1 MNHSQFWG
9 GSTSVYEIENS
20 LRFNGNTS
28 NFLRRVQTSGSTIN
42 DDKNFTF
49 STWYKHGDLQEN
61 CIFGVHTSATNWL
74 LRWSISN
81 GFDSRDSGGAPAFNA
96 NNKSRDPYGWYHL
109 FLTMT
114 NGTVSLRI
122 NNVLQPSTKS
132 HSGLTGDF
140 ILGAETNSGSTP
152 MDGYLAETY
161 FIYGTV
167 LDAVDDN
174 FIEVTDEGIVIP
186 KDPKLETADY
196 GSEGW
201 YLQYKPAHFTTSGST
216 TTLHD
221 QSGNDNDFT
230 ANNFTTTGA
239 NSDIKQDSPTVNYA
253 TLDPLWSQAGYGSA
267 ISDANTRLNTDNSVR
282 AGVGIRFPVGMKGKY
297 YCECSSTGTGAGSGA
312 LCVAEADRFHDGNV
326 GDINPIEQIFLSGL
340 RGNGFSKFGE
350 SSTTSITSG
359 VPGIGLDFDKTD
371 GKVEITYYTDGT
383 LRGTD
388 TGMGGSGDH
397 DQDLM
402 LQLRASQ
409 PSYNSIVAYIEAG
422 QDDPTFDGRLPTG
435 FKPLAATS
443 IPTPT
448 IKDGRDHFEVVEYT
462 GTSSG
467 TKSVSS
473 LKFKPDFIWFKSNSH
488 GTEHNM
494 FDSVRGESA
503 GYLQFNATDKNN
515 TSGAGLESFDDN
527 GFTVSAPSGNEL
539 NNGGGRTY
547 IAHCWKAGGQPTA
560 TNDNDPGDQQDANSV
575 MVDGVACDGTEGG
588 FEHGTIRADKM
599 SVNTVGKFSIIEYTG
614 TGTAGTVPH
623 GLGQKP
629 HLIFIKNTGPS
640 TATNR
645 VWVVYTKESGNTHYL
660 LPPNQDVPADDAN
673 QFNDSGPD
681 ANTFSIG
688 TSVNVNESGVKY
700 IAYVWS
706 IVPGFFHVGQITN
719 ANGDAAGQTLT
730 LGFKPSFLVVKRA
743 SGGNGHFY
751 GWSAVN
757 GDNNTPN
764 TGAFLL
770 NDSSASVGTDDFDF
784 YCNGA
789 KPAVANGDFNGV
801 NDEYI
806 YWAWA
811 QHPFNG
817 NGTSPATAF

>member
-1 MNHSQFWG
+1 MNNSQFWG
-9 GSTSVYEIENS
+9 GSESVYEIENS
-20 LRFNGNTS
+20 LRFNGSTANC
-28 NFLRRVQTSGSTIN
+28 LIRPQTSGSTVN
-42 DDKNFTF
+42 ENKNFTF

-61 CIFGVHTSATNWL
+61 CIFGLHISSENWL
-74 LRWSISN
+74 LRWSIAT
-81 GFDSRDSGGAPAFNA
+81 GFDSRTLSGATAFNSNHKA
-96 NNKSRDPYGWYHL
+96 RDPYGWYHL

-114 NGTVSLRI
+114 NGVCSLRI
-122 NNVLQPSTKS
+122 NNVLQPTTVT
-132 HSGLTGDF
+132 HAGLDRNF
-140 ILGAETNSGSTP
+140 VLGAETNSGGTP

-161 FIYGTV
+161 FIYGSV
-167 LDAVDDN
+167 KDAVNDN
-174 FIEVTDEGIVIP
+174 FIEVTDQGIVIP
-186 KDPKLETADY
+186 KDPELSSSDY
-196 GSEGW
+196 GGQGW
-201 YLQYKPAHFTTSGST
+201 YLQYKPAHFTTSGGT
-216 TTLHD
+216 TTLAD
-221 QSGNDNDFT
+221 QSGLGNNFT
-230 ANNFTTTGA
+230 ALNFTTTGA
-239 NSDIKQDSPTVNYA
+239 NNDIMQDSPTVNYA
-253 TLDPLWSQAGYGSA
+253 LLDPFWSQAGIGTT
-267 ISDANTRLNTDNSVR
+267 ITDGNQQLVTANNVR
-282 AGVGIRFPVGMKGKY
+282 AGVGMRFPVGMKGKY
-297 YCECSSTGTGAGSGA
+297 YCECSSTHTGAYSGA
-312 LCVAEADRFHDGNV
+312 LCVVEADRFYDGDV
-326 GDINPIEQIFLSGL
+326 GDNNRINQSWISGL

-350 SSTTSITSG
+350 TSTTAHTSG
-359 VPGIGLDFDKTD
+359 VPGIGLDFDKTA

-402 LQLRASQ
+402 LQLGASEAGF
-409 PSYNSIVAYIEAG
+409 NSVVAYIEAG
-422 QDDPTFDGRLPTG
+422 QNDPTFNNRLPTG

-448 IKDGRDHFEVVEYT
+448 IKDGREHFDVVEYT

-473 LKFKPDFIWFKSNSH
+473 LKFKPDFIWFKSSSH
-488 GTEHNM
+488 ATEHNL

-515 TSGAGLESFDDN
+515 TSGAGLTSFDNN

-547 IAHCWKAGGQPTA
+547 IAHCWKAGGAPTT
-560 TNDNDPGDQQDANSV
+560 TNDNAAGAAQDAGSV
-575 MVDGVACDGTEGG
+575 KVDGSDGS
-588 FEHGTIRADKM
+588 FAHGSIRADKM
-599 SVNTVGKFSIIEYTG
+599 SVNTTAKFSIVEYTG

-629 HLIFIKNTGPS
+629 DLIFIKNTGPS
-640 TATNR
+640 DRTNR

-688 TSVNVNESGVKY
+688 TSVNVNESGTNY

-719 ANGDAAGQTLT
+719 ANGNADAQTLT

-757 GDNNTPN
+757 GDSNTPN

-770 NDSSASVGTDDFDF
+770 NDSSASVSSDDLDF

-789 KPAVANGDFNGV
+789 KPAVANSDFNAA

>member
-1 MNHSQFWG
+1 MNTSQYWFG
-9 GSTSVYEIENS
+9 TSKPYQIENS
-20 LRFNGNTS
+20 LRFNGDST
-28 NFLRRVQTSGSTIN
+28 NFLSRAQVSGNTVN
-42 DDKNFTF
+42 ENKNFTF

-61 CIFGVHTSATNWL
+61 CIFGLHTSSPENWL

-81 GFDSRDSGGAPAFNA
+81 GFDTRQSSVQAFSGSHKA
-96 NNKSRDPYGWYHL
+96 RDPYGWYHL

-114 NGTVSLRI
+114 NGTVKLFI
-122 NNVLQPSTKS
+122 NNVEQPTSFS
-132 HSGLTGDF
+132 HTGLTGNF
-140 ILGAETNSGSTP
+140 VIGAETNAGGTP
-152 MDGYLAETY
+152 MDGLLAETH
-161 FIYGTV
+161 FVYGTV
-167 LDAVDDN
+167 LNAVNDN
-174 FIEVTDEGIVIP
+174 FIEVTDENIVIP
-186 KDPKLETADY
+186 KDPKLSTADY

-201 YLQYKPAHFTTSGST
+201 YFQYKPAHFTTSGST

-230 ANNFTTTGA
+230 AHNFTTTGA
-239 NSDIKQDSPTVNYA
+239 NNDVKQDSPTVNYA
-253 TLDPLWSQAGYGSA
+253 LLDPLWSQAGYGSTLR
-267 ISDANTRLNTDNSVR
+267 DGNQQLVTDNSVR

-297 YCECSSTGTGAGSGA
+297 YCECSSTHTGAGSGA

-326 GDINPIEQIFLSGL
+326 GNINPIEQIFLSGL

-359 VPGIGLDFDKTD
+359 VPGIGLDFDKNA

-409 PSYNSIVAYIEAG
+409 ASFNSIVTYIEAG
-422 QDDPTFDGRLPTG
+422 QDDPTFDGRLPSG

-448 IKDGRDHFEVVEYT
+448 IKDGREHFEVVQYN
-462 GTSSG
+462 GASSG
-467 TKSVSS
+467 TVSVSS
-473 LKFKPDFIWFKSNSH
+473 LKFKPDLVWIKSSTH
-488 GTEHNM
+488 GTEHNIW
-494 FDSVRGESA
+494 DSVRGEDV

-515 TSGAGLESFDDN
+515 TSGAGLESFDNN
-527 GFTVSAPSGNEL
+527 GFTVSAATGNEL

-547 IAHCWKAGGQPTA
+547 IAHCWKAGGQPTT
-560 TNDNDPGDQQDANSV
+560 TNDNAAGAAQDAGSV
-575 MVDGVACDGTEGG
+575 KVDGADGS
-588 FEHGTIRADKM
+588 FAHGSIRADKM

-614 TGTAGTVPH
+614 TGTAGTLPH
-623 GLGQKP
+623 GLGVKP
-629 HLIFIKNTGPS
+629 DLIFVKNTGP
-640 TATNR
+640 ADRTNR
-645 VWVVYTKESGNTHYL
+645 VWCVFTKESGNTHFL
-660 LPPNQDVPADDAN
+660 FPPEQDVPADNADIW
-673 QFNDSGPD
+673 NDDGPT

-688 TSVNVNESGVKY
+688 NNVNVNESGTKY
-700 IAYVWS
+700 IAYCWA
-706 IVPGFFHVGQITN
+706 IVPGYFHVGQIIN
-719 ANGDAAGQTLT
+719 ANGDAAGQTIT
-730 LGFKPSFLVVKRA
+730 LGFKPSFLVTKRA

-751 GWSAVN
+751 GWSSVN
-757 GDNNTPN
+757 GNRRTPN

-770 NDSSASVGTDDFDF
+770 NNSGASVGTDDMDF

-789 KPAVANGDFNGV
+789 KPAVANSDFNAV

-811 QHPFNG
+811 EHPFNG
-817 NGTSPATAF
+817 NGVSPATAY

>member
-1 MNHSQFWG
+1 MNNAQFWG
-9 GSTSVYEIENS
+9 GAEEPYEIENS
-20 LRFNGNTS
+20 LRFNGNSS
-28 NFLRRVQTSGSTIN
+28 NVLFRPQVPNNTVN
-42 DDKNFTF
+42 ENKNFTF

-61 CIFGVHTSATNWL
+61 CIFGFHHGTQQNWL
-74 LRWSISN
+74 LRWSITN
-81 GFDSRDSGGAPAFNA
+81 GFDTRQSSAQAFNA
-96 NNKSRDPYGWYHL
+96 NHKARDPYGWYHL

-114 NGTVSLRI
+114 NGTVKLFI
-122 NNVLQPSTKS
+122 NNVEQPATFT
-132 HSGLTGDF
+132 HSGLDRDF
-140 ILGAETNSGSTP
+140 CLGAETNAGATP

-161 FIYGTV
+161 FIYGSV
-167 LDAVDDN
+167 KNAVNDN

-186 KDPKLETADY
+186 KDPKLESSDY
-196 GSEGW
+196 GGQGW
-201 YLQYKPAHFTTSGST
+201 YLQYKPAHFTTSGGT
-216 TTLHD
+216 TTLAD
-221 QSGNDNDFT
+221 QSGLGNNFT
-230 ANNFTTTGA
+230 ALNFTTTGA
-239 NSDIKQDSPTVNYA
+239 NSDIMQDSPTVNYA
-253 TLDPLWSQAGYGSA
+253 TLDPFWSQAGYGST
-267 ISDANTRLNTDNSVR
+267 ISDGNTQLNTDNSVR

-297 YCECSSTGTGAGSGA
+297 YCECSSTHTGAYSGA
-312 LCVAEADRFHDGNV
+312 LCVAEADRFFDGNV
-326 GDINPIEQIFLSGL
+326 GNINAIEQIFLSGV
-340 RGNGFSKFGE
+340 RGNGYSKFGE

-359 VPGIGLDFDKTD
+359 IPGIGLDFDKTD

-402 LQLRASQ
+402 LQLRASEAG
-409 PSYNSIVAYIEAG
+409 YNSVVAYIEAG
-422 QDDPTFDGRLPTG
+422 QNDPTFNNRLPTG

-443 IPTPT
+443 IPTPS
-448 IKDGRDHFEVVEYT
+448 IKDGRDHFDVVEYT
-462 GTSSG
+462 GASSG
-467 TKSVSS
+467 TVSVSS
-473 LKFKPDFIWFKSNSH
+473 LKFQPDFVWIKSNSH
-488 GTEHNM
+488 GTEHAL

-503 GYLQFNATDKNN
+503 GYLQFNATDKNGTAN
-515 TSGAGLESFDDN
+515 GGVTSFDSN
-527 GFTVSAPSGNEL
+527 GFTVSAASGTEVT
-539 NNGGGRTY
+539 NGGGRTY
-547 IAHCWKAGGQPTA
+547 IAHCWKAGGAPTT
-560 TNDNDPGDQQDANSV
+560 TNDNAAGTAQDAGSV
-575 MVDGVACDGTEGG
+575 KVDGSDGS
-588 FEHGTIRADKM
+588 FAHGTIRADKM
-599 SVNTVGKFSIIEYTG
+599 SVNTTAKFSIVEYTG
-614 TGTAGTVPH
+614 TGTAGTLPH

-640 TATNR
+640 SATNR

-706 IVPGFFHVGQITN
+706 IVPGFFHVGQIIN
-719 ANGDAAGQTLT
+719 ANGDAAGQTIT

-770 NDSSASVGTDDFDF
+770 NDSGASVATDDMDF

-789 KPAVANGDFNGV
+789 KPAVANSDFNGV

>member
-1 MNHSQFWG
+1 MNNAQFWG
-9 GSTSVYEIENS
+9 GASTVYEIENS
-20 LRFNGNTS
+20 LRFNGNT
-28 NFLRRVQTSGSTIN
+28 NNYLERAQVSGSTVN
-42 DDKNFTF
+42 ENKNFTF

-61 CIFGVHTSATNWL
+61 CIFGLHTSAENWL

-81 GFDSRDSGGAPAFNA
+81 GFDSRDTSGVTAFNSNHKA
-96 NNKSRDPYGWYHL
+96 RDPYGWYHL
-109 FLTMT
+109 FLTMS

-132 HSGLTGDF
+132 HAGLDRSF
-140 ILGAETNSGSTP
+140 ILGAETNGGATP

-161 FIYGTV
+161 FIYGSV
-167 LDAVDDN
+167 KDAVNDN
-174 FIEVTDEGIVIP
+174 FIEVTSEGIVIP
-186 KDPKLETADY
+186 KDPQLSSSDY
-196 GSEGW
+196 GGQGW
-201 YLQYKPAHFTTSGST
+201 YLQYKPEHFTTSGGT
-216 TTLHD
+216 TTLAD
-221 QSGNDNDFT
+221 QSGLG
-230 ANNFTTTGA
+230 NNFTATNFTLTGD
-239 NSDIKQDSPTVNYA
+239 NNDIKQDSPTVNYA
-253 TLDPLWSQAGYGSA
+253 TLDPLWSQAGYGST
-267 ISDANTRLNTDNSVR
+267 ISDGNAQLNTDNSVR

-297 YCECSSTGTGAGSGA
+297 YCECSATHTGAYSGA

-326 GDINPIEQIFLSGL
+326 GNINAIEQIFLSGL
-340 RGNGFSKFGE
+340 RGNGYSKFGE

-402 LQLRASQ
+402 LQLRASEAG
-409 PSYNSIVAYIEAG
+409 YNSVVAYIECG
-422 QDDPTFDGRLPTG
+422 QDDPTFNNRLPTG

-448 IKDGRDHFEVVEYT
+448 IKDGRDHFDVVEYT

-467 TKSVSS
+467 TKAITS

-488 GTEHNM
+488 GTEHNL

-527 GFTVSAPSGNEL
+527 GFTVSAPTGNEL

-547 IAHCWKAGGQPTA
+547 IAHCWKAGGAPTA
-560 TNDNDPGDQQDANSV
+560 TNDNAAGAAQDAGSV
-575 MVDGVACDGTEGG
+575 KVDGSDGS
-588 FEHGTIRADKM
+588 FAHGTIRADKM
-599 SVNTVGKFSIIEYTG
+599 SVNTTAKFSIVEYTG

-640 TATNR
+640 SVTNR
-645 VWVVYTKESGNTHYL
+645 VWVVYTKESGNTHYM

-688 TSVNVNESGVKY
+688 TSVNVNESGTKY

-706 IVPGFFHVGQITN
+706 IVPGFFHVGQIIN
-719 ANGDAAGQTLT
+719 ANGDAAGQTIT

-770 NDSSASVGTDDFDF
+770 NDSSASVATDDMDF

-789 KPAVANGDFNGV
+789 KPAVANSDFNAI